1 VFDYSANPWWAGGVS
16 AVRLF
21 VLGAL
26 ARGGPMHGHQIRRG
40 AVVDHVES
48 WADVKPGS
56 LYAALHR
63 LADENLIEVVRTER
77 DGNQP
82 ARTIYGITA
91 RGRHELAV
99 IRDRLLG
106 DARLRPDPV
115 DLALALHNTADLS
128 ADALRTLIE
137 KRRDAFAGQRAAL
150 TDHYA
155 DAQPHLTGLEPLTFR
170 HTLQRLDTEI
180 DWHDQLLA
188 ALRAP
193 LDSQDFEGGST

>member
-1 VFDYSANPWWAGGVS
+1 
-16 AVRLF
+16 
-21 VLGAL
+21 
-26 ARGGPMHGHQIRRG
+26 MHGHQIRRG

-63 LADENLIEVVRTER
+63 LAAEGLIEVVRTEQA
-77 DGNQP
+77 GNQP

-91 RGRHELAV
+91 QGRQELAV

-106 DARLRPDPV
+106 DARLRADPV

-137 KRRDAFAGQRAAL
+137 KRRDAFADQRATLAGQ
-150 TDHYA
+150 YA

-170 HTLQRLDTEI
+170 HTLQRLETEI
-180 DWHDQLLA
+180 NWHDDLLV
-188 ALRAP
+188 ALREPPA
-193 LDSQDFEGGST
+193 